1 MDKDKIRNGV
11 RKYNEV
17 NDSLRKK
24 LETYDKLQEE
34 RKEAFN
40 NNKHVKRLKKV
51 NDFIFKYVTIFTLG
65 AMSPIFLGFGL
76 DLTISLC
83 MGIAAVMTVTVGKNI
98 IKSFITDMNVKRA
111 VTRQNGKDS
120 ETTNVISLEEAKMMK
135 NLNKEEESYDK
146 AESI

>member
-17 NDSLRKK
+17 NDNLRKK
-24 LETYDKLQEE
+24 LETYDRLQEE

-40 NNKHVKRLKKV
+40 NNKHVKRFKRV

-65 AMSPIFLGFGL
+65 AMSPVFFGFKL
-76 DLTISLC
+76 ELTVSLF

-98 IKSFITDMNVKRA
+98 IKSFITDVNVKRA
-111 VTRQNGKDS
+111 VTRQTGKDS
-120 ETTNVISLEEAKMMK
+120 ETTNVISLEEAKIK
-135 NLNKEEESYDK
+135 KTLNKEEESYDK